1 MHIKIDGLNYTNIKE
16 NGYKA
21 TLENVYAQARRTNT
35 LKMVKVLI
43 GQVYTVS
50 VTFYNVYS
58 SQMQQLQKKALL
70 PEIPVEFYDEDKK
83 NYRTENMYCSTVEK
97 TVKREL
103 KNGEMLYDE
112 VTVNFIG
119 NEKVNR

>member
-1 MHIKIDGLNYTNIKE
+1 MHIKIDELIYTNIKE
-16 NGYKA
+16 NSYKA
-21 TLENVYAQARRTNT
+21 TLENVYAQAKRTNT

-43 GQVYTVS
+43 GQIYTVS

-58 SQMQQLQKKALL
+58 PQMQQLQKKALL
-70 PEIPVEFYDEDKK
+70 PEISVEFYDEDIR
-83 NYRTENMYCSTVEK
+83 NYRTENMYCGTVQK
-97 TVKREL
+97 TIKREL
-103 KNGEMLYDE
+103 KNGEMFYEE

>member
-1 MHIKIDGLNYTNIKE
+1 MAGKYDDL
-16 NGYKA
+16 
-21 TLENVYAQARRTNT
+21 LESFMNNSA
-35 LKMVKVLI
+35 KV
-43 GQVYTVS
+43 
-50 VTFYNVYS
+50 
-58 SQMQQLQKKALL
+58 
-70 PEIPVEFYDEDKK
+70 YDEDKK